1 MARPRKSPDGMDA
14 RQRICDALWTL
25 LEDHELRDITIGMV
39 TTAAGCNRGTFYYHF
54 KDMNDLLD
62 AIIADDVMRPSVIA
76 EFIFRISAG
85 DEDSVMRILSGEHMR
100 KLSIVVN
107 HAGIEI
113 AFKKVFE
120 MLVSIWN
127 SILCPEGGEIKP
139 EAQAIVLYYTGGM
152 LTMVSAVE
160 PEKLASL
167 ACNHH
172 LASFVISNATFL
184 VGEIC
189 RAQGLPKDV
198 AQERITTVVQF
209 LDTVR

>member
-14 RQRICDALWTL
+14 RQRICDALWAL
-25 LEDHELRDITIGMV
+25 LEDYELREITIGMV
-39 TTAAGCNRGTFYYHF
+39 AATAGCNRGTFYYHF
-54 KDMNDLLD
+54 KDINDLLD

-76 EFIFRISAG
+76 ELIFRISAG

-107 HAGIEI
+107 HAGIEV
-113 AFKKVFE
+113 AFKKVFD
-120 MLVSIWN
+120 MLVGIW
-127 SILCPEGGEIKP
+127 SSVLCPEGGEIKP

-152 LTMVSAVE
+152 LSMVSAVDPDDFE
-160 PEKLASL
+160 NLAGDP
-167 ACNHH
+167 H
-172 LASFVISNATFL
+172 LARFVIANATFL
-184 VGEIC
+184 VEEIC

-198 AQERITTVVQF
+198 AQERIATVVQF